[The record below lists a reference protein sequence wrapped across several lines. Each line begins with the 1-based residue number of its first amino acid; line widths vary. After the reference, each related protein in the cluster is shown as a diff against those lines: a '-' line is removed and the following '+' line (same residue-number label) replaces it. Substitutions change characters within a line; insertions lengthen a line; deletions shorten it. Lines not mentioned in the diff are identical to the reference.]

1 MSEIPGRFK
10 TAVREQQIE
19 FVCRT
24 ITAQLIANYTVG
36 AAVVWLLK
44 DIYPLSA
51 LLTWYACMIAAYALR
66 HVMLKFFWQARR
78 QSKILGVDWNVWFTL
93 SNFLGG
99 LAWGYAF
106 YGFYSPTHLA
116 ESMIIVALTV
126 GFVAGSL
133 GSHLAYLPAF
143 AVYSTTALGMMVLR
157 LFLEGGHI
165 EVIIGFLGIFYY
177 FVMIVSARESQNLVK
192 QAIVA
197 RLQVEELNQE
207 LVDQHQELITAKE
220 AAEKANIAK
229 SKFLAT
235 ASHDLRQPLHAL
247 RLFVDI
253 LDERVTEPSLKNV
266 AQKITTTTD
275 ALEGLFS
282 NLLELAKAEA
292 RVIEPH
298 YKAIRLSEFL
308 QNIYMES
315 EPLAERKGLFLR
327 VHCRDVL
334 IHTDPTVLTRIVR
347 NFVINAIRYT
357 NEGGILIGC
366 RKRGTSIRIEIHDTG
381 VGIPAAHLPK
391 VFDEFHQ
398 VSNPERDRSKGLGL
412 GLAIADRLAG
422 ILNAPLG
429 VWSEEGHGS
438 CFSVTVPIASGKPT
452 VTAQPAQANLP
463 APTIAGLRIVFIDD
477 EQEIRDAMKE
487 LFESW
492 ECEYLLAEDLTD
504 ALEQISEWDFPPNII
519 VTDYRLRD
527 GLLGTQVITELRD
540 RFQHQIPAI
549 IVTGDTSPERLKD
562 AMSSGATVLHKPI
575 KAIKLRMLIEQL
587 VATPR
592 LS

>member
-1 MSEIPGRFK
+1 MSEIPERFK
-10 TAVREQQIE
+10 TAVHDQQIE

-36 AAVVWLLK
+36 AATVWLLK
-44 DIYPLSA
+44 DIYSLST
-51 LLTWYACMIAAYALR
+51 LLTWYACMVCAYASR
-66 HVMLKFFWQARR
+66 HVMLKVFWQARR
-78 QSKILGVDWNVWFTL
+78 QSKILGIDWNVWFTL

-177 FVMIVSARESQNLVK
+177 YVMIVSARESQNLVK
-192 QAIVA
+192 QAVVA
-197 RLQVEELNQE
+197 RLQMEELNQE
-207 LVDQHQELITAKE
+207 LVDQQQELVTAKE
-220 AAEKANIAK
+220 TAEKANIAK

-253 LDERVTEPSLKNV
+253 LDERVTEPELKNV

-298 YKAIRLSEFL
+298 YEVIRLSELL

-315 EPLAERKGLFLR
+315 EPLAERKNLQLR

-334 IHTDPTVLTRIVR
+334 VDTDATVLTRIVR
-347 NFVINAIRYT
+347 NFVTNAIRYT

-366 RKRGTSIRIEIHDTG
+366 RKRGNTVRIEIHDTG
-381 VGIPAAHLPK
+381 VGIPKGHLSK

-422 ILNAPLG
+422 ILNAPLD
-429 VWSEEGHGS
+429 VWSEEGRGS
-438 CFSVTVPIASGKPT
+438 CFSVTVPIASGKPKA
-452 VTAQPAQANLP
+452 VTLPAQTGLL
-463 APTIAGLRIVFIDD
+463 APTIAGLRIVFVDD

-492 ECEYLLAEDLTD
+492 ECEYVLGEGLHD
-504 ALEQISEWDFPPNII
+504 AQAQICEWDFPPDII
-519 VTDYRLRD
+519 ITDYRLRD
-527 GLLGTQVITELRD
+527 GLLGSQVITELRD
-540 RFQHQIPAI
+540 YFQLPIPAI
-549 IVTGDTSPERLKD
+549 IITGDTSPERMKD
-562 AMSSGATVLHKPI
+562 AISSGATVLHKPI

-587 VATPR
+587 VAA
-592 LS
+592 S